1 MTTKKH
7 DRLVSKPRQRLAPWP
22 LRLGVRS
29 LQAVSPAWAARVAH
43 RLWFTP
49 PNPPRPPDTRR
60 LFTRA
65 TALGLEVAGRRVAAW
80 RFGAGPTVALVHGW
94 GGHAGQLG
102 SFVEPLVTAGFQV
115 VTFDAPGHGE
125 SEGSPMGFRQS
136 SFLDFAAVVEAL
148 VARLGPLD
156 GLVGHSGGAGAA
168 GVLLRRGVRPARVVL
183 VAPLVHP
190 WSYVP
195 GFARALGLDDRVVA
209 LFRGE
214 VERRLAVRWEELDLT
229 SAPVRALAPPTL
241 VVHDAED
248 REVPHAEGASLVGAW
263 PARLVTTSGLGHYRV
278 LRDRAVIAEAVGFLS
293 EGVGG
298 GVGQA

>member
-1 MTTKKH
+1 
-7 DRLVSKPRQRLAPWP
+7 
-22 LRLGVRS
+22 
-29 LQAVSPAWAARVAH
+29 VAH

-49 PNPPRPPDTRR
+49 PNPPRPAATRR
-60 LFTRA
+60 LLTRA
-65 TALGLEVAGRRVAAW
+65 TALRLEVAGRQVAAW

-102 SFVEPLVTAGFQV
+102 DFIEPLVAAGFQV
-115 VTFDAPGHGE
+115 AAFDAPGHGE
-125 SEGSPMGFRQS
+125 SGGSPMGFRQS
-136 SFLDFAAVVEAL
+136 SFLDFAAVVQAL
-148 VARLGPLD
+148 VARLGPLA

-229 SAPVRALAPPTL
+229 SAAVRAVAPPTL

-263 PARLVTTSGLGHYRV
+263 PARLLTTSGLGHYRV
-278 LRDRAVIAEAVGFLS
+278 LRDPSVISEAVRFLA
-293 EGVGG
+293 
-298 GVGQA
+298 GQGISLT